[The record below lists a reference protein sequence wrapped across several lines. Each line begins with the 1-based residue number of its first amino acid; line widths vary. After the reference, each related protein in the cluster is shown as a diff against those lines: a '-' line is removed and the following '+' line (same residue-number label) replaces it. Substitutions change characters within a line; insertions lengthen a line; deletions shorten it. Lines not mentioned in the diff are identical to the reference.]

1 MKKNSLL
8 KFVFWVFTLLLILCA
23 TLELTSCSTRHK
35 SVDVYLQNNDSIE
48 QVKQLNYYFNPTFTN
63 VDEVLK
69 YKLRVEKADIDD
81 SIIRHI
87 PNETLIN
94 ISTVLVNK
102 NKQFTKS
109 DIVDEYLKSQ
119 TVYDN
124 LPSTKDLQRDTSQ
137 TVSTK
142 DTIINGEKTKI
153 IIKMLTINKNNGK

>member
-1 MKKNSLL
+1 MKKNNLL
-8 KFVFWVFTLLLILCA
+8 KFVFWVFALLLILCA
-23 TLELTSCSTRHK
+23 TLELTSCTRHIHANLYPD
-35 SVDVYLQNNDSIE
+35 STDSIE
-48 QVKQLNYYFNPTFTN
+48 QVQQLDYYFNPTFTN

-124 LPSTKDLQRDTSQ
+124 LPSVKDLQRDTSQ
-137 TVSTK
+137 AVSIK
-142 DTIINGEKTKI
+142 DTVINGEKTKI
-153 IIKMLTINKNNGK
+153 ITKTLTINGK